1 VGGVRGL
8 ILILNVYKFYIQIN
22 KQNTLFLNGHH
33 FCSKNV
39 KVRRLPSFSP
49 TQRSEFFQLFFLLCG
64 QVQKITK
71 LKEIMRLDFD
81 VLMEMIIEINPHK
94 VGIINHVLCG
104 VFALFK

>member
-1 VGGVRGL
+1 ML
-8 ILILNVYKFYIQIN
+8 K
-22 KQNTLFLNGHH
+22 K
-33 FCSKNV
+33 CKSE
-39 KVRRLPSFSP
+39 RLPFIFP
-49 TQRSEFFQLFFLLCG
+49 TQRSEFFQVFFFSSCG

-104 VFALFK
+104 VFALLKKIKNSYDNWML